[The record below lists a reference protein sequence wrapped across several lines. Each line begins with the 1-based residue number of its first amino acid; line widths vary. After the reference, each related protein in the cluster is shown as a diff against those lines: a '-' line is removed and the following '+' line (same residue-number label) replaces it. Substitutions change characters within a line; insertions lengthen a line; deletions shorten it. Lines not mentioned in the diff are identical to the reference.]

1 MGINMKNNTD
11 KNTINIVTT
20 CNGVVAMT
28 QDLTAVEKHISNI
41 VRLNLVARPLKQAY
55 LDAMNTSSGYTASEG
70 VTILNNDKN
79 QPAGVTF
86 QSTFYNVKA
95 ALSAGYI
102 TVVKTEPSQELK
114 DAVKALDAA
123 QSDLTAF
130 IASINT
136 SLQVVLSKTR
146 NTSGNTL
153 EVRASQS
160 KKDIVVASL
169 KGIDPGCNVVFD
181 DGRRFTVTLSN
192 GKSKSYDIFGQSFLQ
207 SIANEV

>member
-1 MGINMKNNTD
+1 MSKNTD

-20 CNGVVAMT
+20 CNDVEAMT

-41 VRLNLVARPLKQAY
+41 VRLNLIAQPLKQAY
-55 LDAMNTSSGYTASEG
+55 LDAMNTASGYTPAED

-79 QPAGVTF
+79 QPAGVMF

-102 TVVKTEPSQELK
+102 TVIKTDPSQELK
-114 DAVKALDAA
+114 DAVKALNDA

-153 EVRASQS
+153 EVHASQS
-160 KKDIVVASL
+160 KKDTVEASL

-181 DGRRFTVTLSN
+181 EGRRFTVTLSN